1 MILYLKINEA
11 EVIFMKL
18 KQNHLVIKKN
28 VLNEL
33 RANNMTLQE
42 LRFFSIY
49 LSRINPEDISTRIV
63 RFSVSDFQRIMEL
76 QDRIKIDYL
85 KQVTNSLLCK
95 VVNVPN
101 ERGGYTGFQLFKE
114 CTVDMDN
121 KKEWYIEIDAHDKA
135 LPLMFE
141 FKEKYFSYKLWN
153 ALKLKSSNQ
162 LRMYEI
168 LKQYEKIGY
177 RIITV
182 DCLKM
187 QLGIS
192 EKEYKR
198 FNNLV
203 YRVIEP
209 CKRAL
214 EENTDIRFT
223 YEPYGTKGKGG
234 KVLELKFNIFKNN
247 CYQDQLTLDEFIEE
261 QKKIE
266 IHPEDEKRESTEKSR
281 YDSRIS
287 FMQEACNNEFSKEEI
302 IVLYNAA
309 HKILPDSDF
318 HDDLTLFHFF
328 KDKYDELN
336 MRSKKSN
343 IKYRFNY
350 LKKIFDAEI

>member
-1 MILYLKINEA
+1 MA
-11 EVIFMKL
+11 L
-18 KQNHLVIKKN
+18 KQNNLIVKKN

-49 LSRINPEDISTRIV
+49 LSRINPKDINTRIV
-63 RFSVSDFQRIMEL
+63 RFPLEDFKLIMEL
-76 QDRIKIDYL
+76 GRLNIDYL

-95 VVNVPN
+95 VVNIPN
-101 ERGGYTGFQLFKE
+101 ERGGYIGFQLFKE
-114 CTVDMDN
+114 CTVDMND

-177 RIITV
+177 RIMTIEY
-182 DCLKM
+182 LKT
-187 QLGIS
+187 QLGID
-192 EKEYKR
+192 EKQYTR
-198 FNNLV
+198 FNNFKQWVL
-203 YRVIEP
+203 EP
-209 CKRAL
+209 CQKAL

-261 QKKIE
+261 QKELE
-266 IHPEDEKRESTEKSR
+266 INPEDEQQEQEISR
-281 YDSRIS
+281 YDSRIN
-287 FMQEACNNEFSKEEI
+287 FMREACNNEFSKEEI
-302 IVLYNAA
+302 IVLYNTA
-309 HKILPDSDF
+309 HKILSDSDF

-336 MRSKKSN
+336 MRNKKSN

-350 LKKIFDAEI
+350 LKKIFDAEV